1 MFKTMVFGLL
11 LFSMFTQS
19 ALADKG
25 SKGSQAHTTLDEVIV
40 PGNPISPENPPEKL
54 KKVWQKTTPNP
65 SINESFM
72 TMGLFVPMCNGF
84 LVPVGGGFIN
94 SNIQEGTSGR
104 FVFKREEG
112 EVNEKK

>member
-25 SKGSQAHTTLDEVIV
+25 SKGNQVSTTLEEVTV
-40 PGNPISPENPPEKL
+40 PGDPIPEKF
-54 KKVWQKTTPNP
+54 KRVWQKTTPNQ
-65 SINESFM
+65 SISESFM

-94 SNIQEGTSGR
+94 SSIQDGTSGR

-112 EVNEKK
+112 ETNEKK

>member
-1 MFKTMVFGLL
+1 MFKTIVFGLL
-11 LFSMFTQS
+11 IFFIFTQV

-25 SKGSQAHTTLDEVIV
+25 SKGSQVSTTLEEVTV
-40 PGNPISPENPPEKL
+40 PGDPIPEKPPEKL
-54 KKVWQKTTPNP
+54 KRVWQKTTPNQ
-65 SINESFM
+65 SVSESFM